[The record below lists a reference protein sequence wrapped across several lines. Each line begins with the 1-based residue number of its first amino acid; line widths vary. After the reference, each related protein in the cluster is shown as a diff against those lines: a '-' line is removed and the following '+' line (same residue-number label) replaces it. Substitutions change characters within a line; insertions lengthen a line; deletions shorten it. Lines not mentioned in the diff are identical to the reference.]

1 MSSFSSVEQRGN
13 GRRLLVLPVVAVEP
27 QMPLETFQTGHS
39 VPESGIYR
47 VIHAGHR
54 LPHAVTIC
62 KGENFPRCAKCANM
76 VTFELIRAVECPFTY
91 EPMHIYELQPE
102 EEPATMADVEA

>member
-13 GRRLLVLPVVAVEP
+13 GGRLLVLPVVAVEP

-76 VTFELIRAVECPFTY
+76 VIFELIRAVECPFTY